1 MLPPFIKISYYKVA
15 SYLTRYPYM
24 AVETAIIVS
33 NKNDF
38 RKVIAL
44 APLNGLHILPVIIDK
59 DNQFKII
66 NQTSGR

>member
-1 MLPPFIKISYYKVA
+1 
-15 SYLTRYPYM
+15 M

-33 NKNDF
+33 NKNDI